1 MFSWLETTVVANWVA
16 LSLWAYPALLSLHIV
31 GLAIVVGIF
40 FTRDLRLA
48 GFVRGIDP
56 RMFANLAPL
65 AWFGFA
71 VNLIS
76 GLLLFT
82 SQATVFA
89 TNLPFL
95 IKISCIV
102 AGMALARVIHR
113 RLRQQ
118 SVSSLQYMSALS
130 DETSLRPL
138 ALLSLTIWIGAIGAG
153 RLIAYF

>member
-1 MFSWLETTVVANWVA
+1 MA

-40 FTRDLRLA
+40 VTRDLRLA

-95 IKISCIV
+95 IKISCIG

>member
-1 MFSWLETTVVANWVA
+1 MFSWLETTAVANWVA

-31 GLAIVVGIF
+31 GLAIVAGIF
-40 FTRDLRLA
+40 VTRDLRLL
-48 GFVRGIDP
+48 GFAPGLDP

-82 SQATVFA
+82 SQATIFA

-95 IKISCIV
+95 IKISCIA
-102 AGMALARVIHR
+102 AGMVLARLIHR

-118 SVSSLQYMSALS
+118 SVSSLQYMAVLS

-138 ALLSLTIWIGAIGAG
+138 ALLSLTLWIGAIGAG